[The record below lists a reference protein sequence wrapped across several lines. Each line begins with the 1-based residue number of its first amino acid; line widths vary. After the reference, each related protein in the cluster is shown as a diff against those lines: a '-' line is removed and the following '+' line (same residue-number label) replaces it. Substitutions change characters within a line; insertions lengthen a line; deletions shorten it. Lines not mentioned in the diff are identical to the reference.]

1 MILVSLFCASLTLKE
16 KTKYY
21 ANLNMNDVRD
31 TKKFWITTKS
41 CFSDKS
47 KTSEQKVQIEN
58 YKMVT
63 KEHNVAHTLNVSFS
77 DVVTTLNILKFKNCN
92 LLSKK
97 MPQPILSAILKYV
110 NHPSINAIIKIQQKR
125 SIIFL
130 YFCRKGI
137 YN

>member
-1 MILVSLFCASLTLKE
+1 
-16 KTKYY
+16 
-21 ANLNMNDVRD
+21 MNDVRD

-47 KTSEQKVQIEN
+47 KTSEQKVQTEN

-97 MPQPILSAILKYV
+97 MPQPILSAILKYI